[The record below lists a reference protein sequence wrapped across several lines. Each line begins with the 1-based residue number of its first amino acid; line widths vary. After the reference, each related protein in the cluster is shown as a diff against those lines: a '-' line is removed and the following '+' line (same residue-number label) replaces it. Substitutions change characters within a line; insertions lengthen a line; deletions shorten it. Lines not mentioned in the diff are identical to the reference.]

1 MSSLLQEA
9 IKTERGKVKAES
21 FSQCPILCFNLFI
34 VSFSFKYSL
43 SKICLVLLL
52 ATRSAQNC
60 STARG
65 ELSACRLRG
74 GSAASDLL
82 LQNSRFVPLASL
94 VPQIPPCS
102 TTFICTTTTKI
113 VVVIGV
119 SSLTTHSQHK
129 LTFYLY
135 YIHRRW
141 SVKFFCLSVVFHM
154 FEVSKLLI
162 YCSAFNHTSCA

>member
-1 MSSLLQEA
+1 MAS
-9 IKTERGKVKAES
+9 RD
-21 FSQCPILCFNLFI
+21 
-34 VSFSFKYSL
+34 YS
-43 SKICLVLLL
+43 
-52 ATRSAQNC
+52 
-60 STARG
+60 
-65 ELSACRLRG
+65 
-74 GSAASDLL
+74 

-162 YCSAFNHTSCA
+162 YCSAFNHTSCARICSFIFALLSLLFHLCSFIFSLYSSTLHPANFWNTFLNVSGLGQPIL